1 MQRGVFICV
10 AIGFLLTI
18 GFDRSG
24 PINPFPKPIDGA
36 VAANSATIDEANGQI
51 IQIEGDVS
59 LQRENGQTLAPT
71 TGTLLY
77 PGDRLH
83 SAGGLAFVQCSDLSI
98 DAVGGRFSRR
108 NPCASVESFL
118 ARRNRDQC
126 DADSYRCPN
135 RGDENNTDEPTI
147 PYVISPRRTNLL
159 NPRPQFRWNTV
170 ENAQSYEV
178 CLLED
183 EVLQQWCREIDRAQ
197 MNYPAEESPLKPGKR
212 YLLTVGTDR
221 GTYAPSLKESG
232 LFGGVGF
239 KLLDTQQAEQ
249 IEEIRSR
256 IESQD
261 IDATAKALAIVL
273 LYTDNGLISAAID
286 ILEALVARGVDTA
299 PIYDRLAW
307 LYSDYLALESP
318 DFPHALENALESE
331 IELSDVESDRITEID

>member
-10 AIGFLLTI
+10 AIGFFLAI
-18 GFDRSG
+18 GFDRSHR
-24 PINPFPKPIDGA
+24 INPSLQLISS
-36 VAANSATIDEANGQI
+36 VLAANSATIDEANGQI

-59 LQRENGQTLAPT
+59 LQRQNGETEPPT

-77 PGDRLH
+77 PGDRLQ
-83 SAGGLAFVQCSDLSI
+83 SAGGRAFVQCSDLSI
-98 DAVGGRFSRR
+98 DSIGGRFSGE

-118 ARRNRDQC
+118 ARRNKGQC
-126 DADSYRCPN
+126 DPDSYRCPH
-135 RGDENNTDEPTI
+135 RGGESNTNDPKI

-159 NPRPQFRWNTV
+159 NPRPQFRWNAV
-170 ENAQSYEV
+170 ENVESYKV

-183 EVLQQWCREIDRAQ
+183 KVTRQWCQESDRAQ
-197 MNYPAEESPLKPGKR
+197 MNYPADKSSLKPGEE
-212 YLLTVGTDR
+212 YLLTVETD
-221 GTYAPSLKESG
+221 GETYSLDAPPVP
-232 LFGGVGF
+232 GGVGF

-249 IEEIRSR
+249 IEEIRSH

-273 LYTDNGLISAAID
+273 LYTDNGLISEAIE

-299 PIYDRLAW
+299 PIYDRLTW

-318 DFPHALENALESE
+318 YSQNDLENN
-331 IELSDVESDRITEID
+331 IELSDAESYPVTEMD